1 MYRRPVVT
9 IASESFHVPEKSIDS
24 PRDMAYLRRMKTKS
38 YAPGAL
44 ILAMLAS
51 SGISYA
57 DEAAQAG
64 ALENSEIQLKNGET
78 KRGTLV
84 SIEPGKKV
92 VVIIAGEQNVI
103 PWEDVAKIT
112 AGPKESSPGTPP
124 APQTPA
130 PTTTNTPSGPTKG
143 MPFIHVESNWEEVEL
158 QRVDGEIGASVY
170 STKNQ
175 IGPQTVSK
183 YICEAPC
190 DKLVDGREGHRFF
203 FSGPGMLPSQQF
215 RLEQRDG
222 YITARVHGMG
232 LGRMVGGVLLT
243 TFGGTF
249 ALSGTMLFG
258 LSFMSTKPTATNP
271 DPDQSAG
278 EMRTA
283 GLIIGGIG
291 TGMLVGGI
299 LLVAGGRT
307 RVELLKTDR
316 GETAL
321 AWDRGA
327 FRF

>member
-1 MYRRPVVT
+1 
-9 IASESFHVPEKSIDS
+9 
-24 PRDMAYLRRMKTKS
+24 MAYLRRMKTKS

>member
-1 MYRRPVVT
+1 MAEDTRKDQRVKAQTLRARY
-9 IASESFHVPEKSIDS
+9 KSTNVDEFIEQYSKDIS
-24 PRDMAYLRRMKTKS
+24 RSGMFIKTPKPP
-38 YAPGAL
+38 ALGAL
-44 ILAMLAS
+44 LKI
-51 SGISYA
+51 
-57 DEAAQAG
+57 
-64 ALENSEIQLKNGET
+64 EIQLKNGET

-271 DPDQSAG
+271 DPDQSTG